1 MARSPARRSRLLDQM
16 TRHRRPG
23 LAVNRLG
30 SNLNTMFKLAKVIR
44 FSHLPSLPRRAPLPW
59 RGRFFRSPRR
69 FNKRW
74 IRIDSR
80 QHLGFRLQIIVLALP
95 GHFFLMRPEIAH
107 AL

>member
-44 FSHLPSLPRRAPLPW
+44 FSHLPSLPRRALSVAGPFLAVP
-59 RGRFFRSPRR
+59 S
-69 FNKRW
+69 
-74 IRIDSR
+74 
-80 QHLGFRLQIIVLALP
+80 QI
-95 GHFFLMRPEIAH
+95 H
-107 AL
+107 